1 MDIGVKILKLRNSK
15 KLSQP
20 ELSYKLGISQTALS
34 EIESGKTKKIDF
46 LLMEK
51 ICKEFNVD
59 FDYFID
65 GKQNENNVKKA
76 EYSNIGC
83 TNGTINLVP
92 EGILE
97 NIIKRLENLEMQF
110 NNMKI

>member
-1 MDIGVKILKLRNSK
+1 MSIGIKIRRLRESK

-20 ELSYKLGISQTALS
+20 ELAHKLGISQTALC

-46 LLMEK
+46 LLMDK
-51 ICKEFNVD
+51 VCREFEVD
-59 FDYFID
+59 FEYFL
-65 GKQNENNVKKA
+65 KEKSLTNNVKKA

-97 NIIKRLENLEMQF
+97 NIIKRLELIEQK
-110 NNMKI
+110 MKIQ